1 MSRMAHTG
9 AAVLWEPA
17 KKRPGPRRSAATR
30 ARFPTNHTMHATG
43 WALGKRFKLSI
54 QIRAKLRAH
63 AVEHG
68 LGRGDLLFEMPVDHP
83 AASREVNPG
92 RAILVISSL
101 RKCLQ
106 NSGRNRARG

>member
-1 MSRMAHTG
+1 
-9 AAVLWEPA
+9 
-17 KKRPGPRRSAATR
+17 
-30 ARFPTNHTMHATG
+30 MHATG
-43 WALGKRFKLSI
+43 WALGKRFKLST
-54 QIRAKLRAH
+54 QITAKLRAH
-63 AVEHG
+63 AVEHS